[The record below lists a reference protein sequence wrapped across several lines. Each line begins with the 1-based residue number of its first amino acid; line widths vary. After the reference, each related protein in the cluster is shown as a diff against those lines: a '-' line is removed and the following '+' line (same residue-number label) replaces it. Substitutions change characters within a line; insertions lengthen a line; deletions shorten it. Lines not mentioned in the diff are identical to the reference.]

1 MEYLLNTKVD
11 RKIKTKCL
19 RCKGTVNHT
28 IIANY
33 SLQEND
39 IKYSCWSCTDYE
51 IIRCNGCDLVSFR
64 EEYRDDSCI
73 DFGPDG
79 EVFYSEIESRYPSV
93 ISSSKFKE
101 YNINHIP
108 YVCRKIYEETE
119 FSIENEQIF
128 LSAIGLRTLIE
139 SICNDQ
145 IQIGN
150 IKFKSKNTNLLKSE
164 NIEFIAICKEDSGIL
179 TLYIKQ
185 KNNIKQKNKKNKLKN
200 NKFQME
206 NHGTNNSQ
214 VKNWYTVLRTA
225 KNFWPYKK

>member
-33 SLQEND
+33 SLQEDD

-150 IKFKSKNTNLLKSE
+150 IKFKSKNLYGKINELVENRILTEKSGEILHKIREIGNDSTHDLKPANLTHLKIAFEIVENLL
-164 NIEFIAICKEDSGIL
+164 FM
-179 TLYIKQ
+179 LYIFPKEFG
-185 KNNIKQKNKKNKLKN
+185 KD
-200 NKFQME
+200 
-206 NHGTNNSQ
+206 
-214 VKNWYTVLRTA
+214 
-225 KNFWPYKK
+225 

>member
-79 EVFYSEIESRYPSV
+79 EVFYSEIESRYPFV

-150 IKFKSKNTNLLKSE
+150 IKFKSKNLYGKINELVENRILTEKSGEILHKIREIGNDSTHDLKPANLTHLKIAFEIVENLL
-164 NIEFIAICKEDSGIL
+164 FM
-179 TLYIKQ
+179 LYIFPKEFG
-185 KNNIKQKNKKNKLKN
+185 K
-200 NKFQME
+200 E
-206 NHGTNNSQ
+206 
-214 VKNWYTVLRTA
+214 
-225 KNFWPYKK
+225 